1 MAFSF
6 TVSTRALIAPAANLP
21 VLGEPRQE
29 PPPQAP
35 ELALGVMLGNRVD
48 RLSRGN
54 VERRSE
60 RLPHDTVHAEVLG
73 VHRGGLRLDEAGAHA
88 RIVAR

>member
-6 TVSTRALIAPAANLP
+6 TVSRVDSASRHLP

-29 PPPQAP
+29 PPPSS
-35 ELALGVMLGNRVD
+35 
-48 RLSRGN
+48 SRAVAGPHARQRRRSPQSGN

-73 VHRGGLRLDEAGAHA
+73 VHRGGLRLDEAAAHA